1 MSLDLVM
8 GLVGGLAGIMWATL
22 DLIIGNYESFRYENS
37 LIGSIYPTSPVIL
50 DTNETSDANSESY
63 AKRQMMLTVA
73 ERGKYHYRYAEYLC
87 TRLYR
92 KLCCCCKTE
101 AGRCESRIKRLQR
114 HEQASE
120 KLAEE
125 LDVVKFLYVHR
136 IGQFIAK
143 LMLNKHQR
151 ALVTSF
157 KKYQI
162 DDLGDKQVSS
172 RLDTLLSLAKTS
184 PSNYARL
191 QTQKSLLEPT
201 IQDDGTVDDYAAFQ
215 NIANLTQD

>member
-1 MSLDLVM
+1 MRYYSLPWLDTSSLTIFDLGTTLTNYVVNSKDRRVIEGTGPLLDNLLVAFYQSRGTTEEQWSIMSLDLVM

-50 DTNETSDANSESY
+50 DTNETSDTNSESY

-73 ERGKYHYRYAEYLC
+73 ERGKYHYRYGEYLC

-92 KLCCCCKTE
+92 KLCCCCKTKG
-101 AGRCESRIKRLQR
+101 GRCESRIKRLQR

-136 IGQFIAK
+136 IG
-143 LMLNKHQR
+143 
-151 ALVTSF
+151 
-157 KKYQI
+157 
-162 DDLGDKQVSS
+162 
-172 RLDTLLSLAKTS
+172 
-184 PSNYARL
+184 
-191 QTQKSLLEPT
+191 
-201 IQDDGTVDDYAAFQ
+201 
-215 NIANLTQD
+215 

>member
-1 MSLDLVM
+1 MTIFDLGTTLTNYVINNKDRREIAEIGFELDNLVITFYQSRGTTEEQWSIMSLDLVM

-136 IGQFIAK
+136 IG
-143 LMLNKHQR
+143 
-151 ALVTSF
+151 
-157 KKYQI
+157 
-162 DDLGDKQVSS
+162 
-172 RLDTLLSLAKTS
+172 
-184 PSNYARL
+184 
-191 QTQKSLLEPT
+191 
-201 IQDDGTVDDYAAFQ
+201 
-215 NIANLTQD
+215 

>member
-1 MSLDLVM
+1 MHYYSLPWLDTSSLTILDLGTTLTNYVVNSKDRRVIEDTGPLLDNVVVVFYQSRGTTEEQWSIMSLDLVM

-37 LIGSIYPTSPVIL
+37 LIGSIYPTSPVIM
-50 DTNETSDANSESY
+50 DADETSDLNSESY

-73 ERGKYHYRYAEYLC
+73 ERGKYHYRYGEYLC

-92 KLCCCCKTE
+92 KLCCCCKTTG
-101 AGRCESRIKRLQR
+101 GRCESRIKRLQR

-136 IGQFIAK
+136 IG
-143 LMLNKHQR
+143 
-151 ALVTSF
+151 
-157 KKYQI
+157 
-162 DDLGDKQVSS
+162 
-172 RLDTLLSLAKTS
+172 
-184 PSNYARL
+184 
-191 QTQKSLLEPT
+191 
-201 IQDDGTVDDYAAFQ
+201 
-215 NIANLTQD
+215 